1 MGVSYS
7 YSHRIGWGECDSA
20 GIVHYPYFYRWFD
33 QGAHEVMRKAGYS
46 VKSMRAGGMD
56 ILLVETGCKYRA
68 PGHYDEIVEI
78 TTEIT
83 EAKGKIIRIQHG
95 CQRDGTLLCEG
106 FEVRAYADISV
117 MGAFHAEP
125 MPEAMIQALLG
136 SYADGELSY

>member
-1 MGVSYS
+1 MLSFS

-33 QGAHEVMRKAGYS
+33 QGTHELMRKAGYS
-46 VKSMRAGGMD
+46 VKSIREHGRD

-68 PGHYDEIVEI
+68 PGHYDEMVDV
-78 TTEIT
+78 TTSAA
-83 EAKGKIIRIQHG
+83 EARGKIIRIQHECRREG
-95 CQRDGTLLCEG
+95 ELLCEG

-125 MPEAMIQALLG
+125 MPAGMIEALVG
-136 SYADGELSY
+136 